1 MITDLPTRRI
11 QYCYHSD
18 KHFSD
23 FLPTRWRQKSADI
36 DMEQNHVTVTVCI
49 AEVKPS
55 QIRLCVLSDF
65 KNAFLCLFS

>member
-36 DMEQNHVTVTVCI
+36 DMEQNHVTVTLCI
-49 AEVKPS
+49 RKECHTPFV
-55 QIRLCVLSDF
+55 RSDIGV
-65 KNAFLCLFS
+65 